1 MAVALIDSTIS
12 REKIEI
18 PAHSIVSVT
27 ALGETFGSED
37 KSGKLDELSHSISI
51 GVSLIENWHRKI
63 TRTPCPRD
71 PKRSSLQLGKRQWEE
86 DGSCGQRGCVHY
98 VWLRPSR
105 QRDTWRDPGFPLD
118 GMRARL
124 LSMWFHWWYRL
135 HDCLPEGKPPV
146 PCWTGLNFLG
156 VSLSLQRKGA
166 DLEFQAMPLR
176 QGKRRSREE

>member
-51 GVSLIENWHRKI
+51 GVSLIENWNRKI

-71 PKRSSLQLGKRQWEE
+71 PKRNSLQLGKRQWEE

-118 GMRARL
+118 GMRGRL
-124 LSMWFHWWYRL
+124 LSMWFHWWYHL

-166 DLEFQAMPLR
+166 DLEFQAMPL
-176 QGKRRSREE
+176 